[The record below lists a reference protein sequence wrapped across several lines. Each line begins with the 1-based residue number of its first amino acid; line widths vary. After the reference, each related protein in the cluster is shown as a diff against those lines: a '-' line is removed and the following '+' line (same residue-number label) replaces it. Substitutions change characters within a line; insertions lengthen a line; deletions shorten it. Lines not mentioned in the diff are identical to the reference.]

1 MKPSGKGLKMRQGK
15 HEVISFIKH
24 DIRTGILGK
33 WKKLVPFILIL
44 FCFCIYLVYQCK
56 ESIESGLVE
65 GMPTTAD
72 MILFIFRGMREYVP
86 ELDPIFAIPVTWLLI
101 QMYIAF
107 VIGGYAYEDLGAY
120 GQQFILRS
128 TKKSHWFFGKCIY
141 CVVNVI
147 GYYVVAYFVI
157 GICSLVFGTL
167 SFQLTPDIGNIMS
180 DMDVTVISEKQF
192 VMHLIIL
199 PIMTSLNISFIQMLL
214 SLWIKPTLS
223 FVFVMS
229 YMTISAYWATPAM
242 IGNFSMILRFSP
254 VVMEGIRLTTA
265 LWVEGIVFFVFIL
278 ASWVL
283 MRRYDFIDKNE

>member
-1 MKPSGKGLKMRQGK
+1 MKQGK

-24 DIRTGILGK
+24 DIRSGILSK

-44 FCFCIYLVYQCK
+44 LCFCIYMVYQCK

-86 ELDPIFAIPVTWLLI
+86 ELDPVFVIPVTWLLI

-107 VIGGYAYEDLGAY
+107 VIGGYAYEDMGAY
-120 GQQFILRS
+120 GQQFLLRS
-128 TKKSHWFFGKCIY
+128 TKKGYWFFGKCIY

-147 GYYVVAYFVI
+147 GYYAVAYLII

-192 VMHLIIL
+192 VMHLIVL
-199 PIMTSLNISFIQMLL
+199 PIMTSLNVSFIQMLL

-283 MRRYDFIDKNE
+283 MRRYDFIDKND